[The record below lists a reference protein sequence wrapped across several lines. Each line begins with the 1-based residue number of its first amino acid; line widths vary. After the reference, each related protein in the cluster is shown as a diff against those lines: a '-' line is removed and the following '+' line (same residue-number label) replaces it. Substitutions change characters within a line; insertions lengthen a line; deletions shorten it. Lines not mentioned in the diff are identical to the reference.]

1 MKKWFKKHKKRK
13 IALIVVL
20 AILLLIMGVL
30 IFGLWRL
37 QKDAVK
43 VVNPEDVD
51 PKAEKVAIAK
61 EEQKVEDV
69 VNILLVGTDTRDPNA
84 ELGRSDSMLLVSY
97 NKSDN
102 KATVASFLRD
112 SLVEID
118 GYGKSKL
125 GHTFAYGGVGLTINT
140 INKVYDLDIQN
151 YITVNFDNLVGIID
165 QLGGIEVTLTAEE
178 VAYYQQNGMP
188 NVMEGV
194 NLLTGS
200 QALAHARNRSLDN
213 DFGRTRRQRDVMYG
227 IYRKVVEKK
236 DPATLLPLINY
247 CMTQVSTNMSI
258 NEITSLA
265 TDVLASDNLQTQ
277 QCSIPT
283 EGSYQFG
290 TYEDMSVLEVDIEK
304 NKMLLKDLLY

>member
-69 VNILLVGTDTRDPNA
+69 VNVLLVGTDTRDPNA

-102 KATVASFLRD
+102 KVTVASFLRD

-118 GYGKSKL
+118 GYGQSKL

-151 YITVNFDNLVGIID
+151 YITINFDNLVGIID

-178 VAYYQQNGMP
+178 AAYYQQNGMP

-265 TDVLASDNLQTQ
+265 TDVLASENLQTQ

-290 TYEDMSVLEVDIEK
+290 TYEDMSVLELDIEK